1 MKIHIITVAPVPP
14 EYTPAMTEHFKSV
27 YGDIL
32 HRDTEL
38 TVQGLAAGPVPEPQN
53 LPDYRNHYFSLLLQ
67 TEVVKAVLQAEAQGA
82 DAVVVNCYDDPGV
95 KAARAVARV
104 PVLGICEPSLHFAC
118 QLGREFGALV
128 PDMPGQEAY
137 LRWQVRDAG
146 LWDRLLPNNGV
157 RKESKP
163 YIESQPESDANPE
176 AMANRLC
183 VQAEQL
189 VRDGADVVLVACG
202 GLGHVCDRVGRH
214 HIEVDGRQVP
224 MLTPL
229 PVALKQAEAIV
240 AMQSAYGIPFPS
252 QVQDG
257 FRLDAENKVRIQ
269 RGYGLEAS

>member
-1 MKIHIITVAPVPP
+1 
-14 EYTPAMTEHFKSV
+14 
-27 YGDIL
+27 
-32 HRDTEL
+32 
-38 TVQGLAAGPVPEPQN
+38 
-53 LPDYRNHYFSLLLQ
+53 
-67 TEVVKAVLQAEAQGA
+67 
-82 DAVVVNCYDDPGV
+82 
-95 KAARAVARV
+95 
-104 PVLGICEPSLHFAC
+104 LHFAC